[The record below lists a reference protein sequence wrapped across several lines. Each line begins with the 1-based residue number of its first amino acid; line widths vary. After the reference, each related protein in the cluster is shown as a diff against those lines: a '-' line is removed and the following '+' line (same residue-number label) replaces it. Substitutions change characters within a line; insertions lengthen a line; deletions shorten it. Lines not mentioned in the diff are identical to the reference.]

1 MSELVTI
8 LSVTANTPVD
18 IYYSAST
25 GSTLVISGQSSFP
38 YSFTV
43 PNPVDQTDYAIE
55 IIDSQSCVV
64 DYVILVSPTPTPT
77 TTPTN
82 TPTASLSPTP
92 TLTPSMTPTQTPTN
106 SPTPS
111 ITPTNTPTVTPTQAI
126 TAFNVHGYGGFNTST
141 NACGAS
147 FSSLQYYTYYS
158 AASTIPVI
166 GATVYTVNLTGVL
179 YVPLDGA
186 NFWVKSQ
193 WTGGNYAIQINSAG
207 QIIDLILCP

>member
-43 PNPVDQTDYAIE
+43 PNPVDETDYAIE

-77 TTPTN
+77 KTPTN
-82 TPTASLSPTP
+82 TPTS
-92 TLTPSMTPTQTPTN
+92 
-106 SPTPS
+106 S
-111 ITPTNTPTVTPTQAI
+111 ITPTPTKTPPNTPTNTPSNSGTPSVTPSNTPTVTPSQTI
-126 TAFNVHGYGGFNTST
+126 TAFNTSGYNTFSSST
-141 NACGAS
+141 NACNAPLT
-147 FSSLQYYTYYS
+147 SLQYYTYYI
-158 AASTIPVI
+158 AASSIPVL
-166 GATVYTVNLTGVL
+166 GATVYTVNVSGVL
-179 YVPLDGA
+179 YTPYNGGNL
-186 NFWVKSQ
+186 WIKSQ
-193 WTGGNYAIQINSAG
+193 WLGGNYAIQINGVG
-207 QIIDLILCP
+207 QIVDFVLCT